1 MGHGVN
7 TVRSSCFHRGLTVTK
22 RPGLSK
28 TRRYTVLNGVSTDL
42 DFGVHNSTIVNLERG
57 VLERVFY
64 VQEDGNFVRPP
75 RPSPGVFA
83 DRLHRFKTLLCRRL
97 PPTTPIRY
105 KDFPTLYWGR
115 KRTIY
120 QNAVD
125 SLYREDVKA
134 TDAVIKC
141 FVKAEKINF
150 SAKKNPAPRII
161 SPRNPRYNVAVGCYL
176 KPVEHMLYDSI
187 GEVFGS
193 PTITKGLNV
202 HQVGTLMH
210 NKWRKFQ
217 KPVAVGLDASRF
229 DQHVSRE
236 ALQWEHSVYNT
247 WFKHDRKLEWLLTL
261 QLRNKCRGYT
271 RDGKLKYTTD
281 GTRMSGDMN
290 TAMGNCLIMCALVYS
305 FAREM
310 NVPIELVNNGD
321 DCVVIMSQTHL
332 HKFIGPLPVWFREM
346 GFTMKV
352 EKPVTTL
359 EQIEFCQ
366 MHPVWDGLRWVMVRK
381 PSIAI
386 AKDCISI
393 KPLDSEKLYKKWLG
407 AVGEGGLSLTGG
419 IPIMQ
424 EFYCCLERQSC
435 GLRLRN
441 DPTMDTG
448 WWHLT
453 RGMARKY
460 APVTPETR
468 VSFYNAFGILPD
480 MQIAVEKFYRN
491 ARPIWNKPMLGYAL
505 KPNIWCY

>member
-1 MGHGVN
+1 M
-7 TVRSSCFHRGLTVTK
+7 TR

-28 TRRYTVLNGVSTDL
+28 VRRITLIDGVSTNL
-42 DFGVHNSTIVNLERG
+42 DFGVHNSNIRNLERG
-57 VLERVFY
+57 VLERVF
-64 VQEDGNFVRPP
+64 FVNKGGKFVPPP
-75 RPSPGVFA
+75 RPLPGTFA
-83 DRLHRFKTLLCRRL
+83 NTLHHFKTQLVKRL
-97 PPTTPIRY
+97 PPTTPLRY
-105 KDFPTLYWGR
+105 EDFPTLYWGR

-134 TDAVIKC
+134 MDAGIKC

-150 SAKKNPAPRII
+150 SAKKDPAPRII

-176 KPVEHMLYDSI
+176 KPVEHVLYGCI
-187 GEVFGS
+187 GDIFGS
-193 PTITKGLNV
+193 PTISKGLNV
-202 HQVGTLMH
+202 KQVASLLNT
-210 NKWRKFQ
+210 KWGRFQ
-217 KPVAVGLDASRF
+217 HPVAVGLDASRF

-236 ALQWEHSVYNT
+236 ALQWEHSIYNQ
-247 WFKHDRKLEWLLTL
+247 WYKHDPKLKWLLQL
-261 QLRNKCRGYT
+261 QLRNRCRGYT

-310 NVPIELVNNGD
+310 NTPIELLNNGD
-321 DCVVIMSQTHL
+321 DCVVIMSKTNLDRFCQS
-332 HKFIGPLPVWFREM
+332 LPSWFTRM

-352 EKPVTTL
+352 EAPVYHM
-359 EQIEFCQ
+359 EGIEFCQ
-366 MHPVWDGLRWVMVRK
+366 MHPVWDGQEWIMVRN
-381 PSIAI
+381 PSISI
-386 AKDCISI
+386 AKDSISI
-393 KPLDSEKLYKKWLG
+393 KPLESEKLFKKWLG

-424 EFYCCLERQSC
+424 EFYCCLERASA

-460 APVTPETR
+460 SIVTQEAR
-468 VSFYNAFGILPD
+468 VSFYLAFGITPD
-480 MQIAVEKFYRN
+480 MQVLVENYYRKFV
-491 ARPIWNKPMLGYAL
+491 PCWNQPRLGYAL
-505 KPNIWCY
+505 KPNIWI